1 MFKVV
6 LILVLVGA
14 VADVW
19 ALDGRSVGP
28 LEGGTVLSSSSGTKD
43 YSAQVLFKRV
53 RQTPPIDFEKGTVA
67 LSLAKVA
74 SLAHDAL
81 RKNFPD
87 VKEVHVE
94 EVNLRTCK
102 IDGGQYG
109 FYVVKFVANDRKVR
123 QTFQIPV
130 LLDEQVVIPEAES
143 K

>member
-1 MFKVV
+1 MLKVI
-6 LILVLVGA
+6 LILALVGA
-14 VADVW
+14 AANVW
-19 ALDGRSVGP
+19 ALDGRSVGA
-28 LEGGTVLSSSSGTKD
+28 LEGGTVLSSSSGAKE

-67 LSLAKVA
+67 LSPAKAA

-81 RKNFPD
+81 SKHFPD
-87 VKEVHVE
+87 VKDVHVE
-94 EVNLRTCK
+94 EVNLQTCK

-123 QTFQIPV
+123 QTFRIPV
-130 LLDEQVVIPEAES
+130 LLDETVVIPEAES